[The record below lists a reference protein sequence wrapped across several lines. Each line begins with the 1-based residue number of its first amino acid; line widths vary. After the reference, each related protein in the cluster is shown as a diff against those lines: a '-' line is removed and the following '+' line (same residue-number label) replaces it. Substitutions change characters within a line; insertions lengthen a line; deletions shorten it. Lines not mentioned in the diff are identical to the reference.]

1 MPGSAFLNFLFLL
14 IARHRTKHLA
24 IFIISILVIF
34 LVGTVMMVTE
44 SLRQDMQ
51 LTLNDQADVVIQRV
65 RAGKVVDLPADW
77 VYDLAEIEGVTAA
90 LPRVF
95 GRYFHEPNGT
105 HFMVVGIDPFD
116 SQAAASLQELVD
128 GLDLREFLAG
138 DNMIVGPAVRRFLT
152 ESHYDDKYIFK
163 TPESESVPVR
173 VMDVFTGAS
182 GLLSADLMVMNQSL
196 ARRVLGVDPG
206 MATDI
211 ALVVP
216 NELEWDGVMV
226 KAISQHY
233 DIRVVL
239 KRELGT
245 AYENL
250 FNYQGGVFLLLYA
263 IALATFLLIL
273 YQRYSMITG
282 SDRREIGILRAVGW
296 SIRDVITLKMAES
309 LVVAVAAYLAGIIL
323 SYVYVFLLDAPLL
336 REVFLGFGNLP
347 QDISLSRTLNPGLLS
362 LLFLLFILPYAATVL
377 IPVWRVAVIEPIEAM
392 K

>member
-1 MPGSAFLNFLFLL
+1 MPGSAFINFLFLL
-14 IARHRTKHLA
+14 IARHRVRHLA
-24 IFIISILVIF
+24 IFIISILVVF

-44 SLRQDMQ
+44 SLRRDMQ
-51 LTLNDQADVVIQRV
+51 RTLDDQADVVIQRI
-65 RAGKVVDLPADW
+65 RAGKVVDLPTDW
-77 VYDLAEIEGVTAA
+77 VYGLSEIEGVTAA

-105 HFMVVGIDPFD
+105 HFLVVGVDPFD

-128 GLDLREFLAG
+128 GLDLREFLGG
-138 DNMIVGPAVRRFLT
+138 DNMVVGPAVRRFLT
-152 ESHYDDKYIFK
+152 ENHYGNEYIFK
-163 TPESESVPVR
+163 TPDSRSVPVR
-173 VMDVFTGAS
+173 VLDVFSHES
-182 GLLSADLMVMNQSL
+182 GLLSADLVVMNQGL
-196 ARRVLGVDPG
+196 ARRVLGMEPE

-211 ALVVP
+211 ALLVP
-216 NELEWDGVMV
+216 NELEWDGVMT
-226 KAISQHY
+226 KAIARHY

-239 KRELGT
+239 KRELAT

-263 IALATFLLIL
+263 VALATFLLIL

-296 SIRDVITLKMAES
+296 SIRDVIALKMAES

-323 SYVYVFLLDAPLL
+323 SYVYVFVLDAPLL

-347 QDISLSRTLNPGLLS
+347 QDTSLSHTLNPGLLG
-362 LLFLLFILPYAATVL
+362 LLFLLFILPYSATVL
-377 IPVWRVAVIEPIEAM
+377 VPVWRVAVVEPVEAM